1 MVLSISINSDRF
13 GCTGD
18 MVEFRR
24 PQTALLR
31 RFSRRNHVEI
41 QKALH
46 TPRLCTHNTNKKINE
61 KQRKQGHTSIDCL
74 IARQNYCTKIE
85 SYETVTWWVKI
96 LVPDEGEGCSSC
108 FWKRDQ
114 GPNLSFLIHR
124 GGERPRV
131 CLSNILCVHDP
142 GWCWAQASNLWWL
155 DGQVVRFN
163 LAHDLS
169 DPNDTLTD

>member
-1 MVLSISINSDRF
+1 MRSCLILTMNAIAATYTSAICFGELSRRFASMVLSISINSDRF

-46 TPRLCTHNTNKKINE
+46 TPKLCTHNTNKKINE
-61 KQRKQGHTSIDCL
+61 KQRKQGHTSTDCV
-74 IARQNYCTKIE
+74 IARQNNCTKIE

-114 GPNLSFLIHR
+114 GR
-124 GGERPRV
+124 
-131 CLSNILCVHDP
+131 
-142 GWCWAQASNLWWL
+142 
-155 DGQVVRFN
+155 
-163 LAHDLS
+163 
-169 DPNDTLTD
+169 T